1 MDLIILAVTLS
12 ASIVLG
18 LGGTHVILGG
28 VFRILNGSVK
38 RAVTPVATPA
48 HVPSPA
54 TAARN

>member
-28 VFRILNGSVK
+28 VFRILNARRV
-38 RAVTPVATPA
+38 VTPVPVPA
-48 HVPSPA
+48 HIPSPA